1 MTDYQGVKKKKKPC
15 WVWINKNSNPL
26 QRCVEDQTGHPGRLL
41 HLQLLVYWRRRGDI
55 LKKQNICCC
64 RVFWI
69 IRSECFKCLGHVN
82 SPSSCCP
89 TVQLHPTSR
98 FSVLCSLL
106 RVRSLKVL
114 PDVLLVL
121 VSLLLSELGQFV
133 LQLDD
138 GSLDLIVLTDQRH
151 PAVKNRHKNVS
162 MVQYMKDVFK
172 WDLTKQKQF
181 RVDWSKITPFMFC
194 LCTLNYTNIWN
205 HKNKP
210 TLTQA
215 HAVWLLLTTGRSF
228 FASSGLGFASCT
240 PTKQHC

>member
-1 MTDYQGVKKKKKPC
+1 MSWTC
-15 WVWINKNSNPL
+15 NP
-26 QRCVEDQTGHPGRLL
+26 P
-41 HLQLLVYWRRRGDI
+41 
-55 LKKQNICCC
+55 
-64 RVFWI
+64 F
-69 IRSECFKCLGHVN
+69 
-82 SPSSCCP
+82 SCCS

-121 VSLLLSELGQFV
+121 VSLLLPELGQFV

-151 PAVKNRHKNVS
+151 PAVENRHRNVN
-162 MVQYMKDVFK
+162 MVQYMQDVFK
-172 WDLTKQKQF
+172 WDFTKQKQIII
-181 RVDWSKITPFMFC
+181 DWYKMTPIMFC
-194 LCTLNYTNIWN
+194 LCTLNYTNIL
-205 HKNKP
+205 KKKP

-228 FASSGLGFASCT
+228 SASSGLGFASCT
-240 PTKQHC
+240 PAKQHR